1 MEPTQSAF
9 ADAVARA
16 RQIAAKINQPAGD
29 GQGIKRPFED
39 GAGYGE
45 PDVKKTP
52 AAINDPIGAQLRA
65 MAEQQRSN
73 QATQAAQAAQEAAAR
88 INQQLGVSNPNLQK
102 SSPVTSPGPHSSM
115 EMVASEEYKVPDK
128 LVGLIIG
135 KGGEQISR
143 LQAETS
149 CKIQIAP
156 DSGGLPDRVCSLT
169 GAPAAISACKQQMQ
183 KIVDKAQSATLPLDQ
198 TTVPEGQN
206 VIEMLIPGNKVG
218 LIIGKGGE
226 TIRQLQD
233 QANVK
238 MVMIQDSSLPSAHD
252 KPLRITGEPS
262 RCGRAR
268 DMVMQLLADKDGTMT
283 NEYGSAVGN
292 NNGGGGGGGGGGVRA
307 AASGGSGM
315 DFPVPR
321 PAVGI
326 VIGKG
331 GETIK
336 RVQNETGVRLQFKAD
351 DGASPERLLTIM
363 GPPDKVQQAAS
374 MISEILGNANQQGGI
389 GRGFP
394 MGRGRGRGR
403 GGGPFNNMTGPPG
416 PNGPGGRGMGRGFD
430 PNFQDETTYAVPAD
444 KCGLVIGKGGETIRE
459 IIRQS
464 GAHVELQRQPPPNP
478 NEKIFNV
485 RGSPQ
490 QIQHAIQM
498 ICEKAGLQPP
508 PPGPNGPAGPGAP
521 GAPGAPPAPGSAGP
535 HGAPG
540 APSGPNAPGVPPA
553 GAGYDQY
560 GQYAQPSQQAPAG
573 QQPYGGQAWGAAYQ
587 QGYPQQ
593 QQQQADPNKQA
604 QDANAAAWAAYY
616 AQYYAQYGQYGQYQ
630 AQQGGQG
637 APQQPGQPTGPGAPQ
652 QPQLQQPPQ
661 QQPQQQQPQQQQPQ
675 QQVAPQQTQQQAAQ
689 QPQQQQQPA
698 INPQTGQPDY
708 SAAWA
713 EYYRQQGMHY
723 HANMILQQA
732 AQQQGQVGSQGQANQ
747 QPQPQ

>member
-1 MEPTQSAF
+1 MEPSQSAF

-29 GQGIKRPFED
+29 GQGIKRPYED
-39 GAGYGE
+39 GPGFGE

-52 AAINDPIGAQLRA
+52 AAIND
-65 MAEQQRSN
+65 
-73 QATQAAQAAQEAAAR
+73 
-88 INQQLGVSNPNLQK
+88 
-102 SSPVTSPGPHSSM
+102 H
-115 EMVASEEYKVPDK
+115 
-128 LVGLIIG
+128 
-135 KGGEQISR
+135 
-143 LQAETS
+143 
-149 CKIQIAP
+149 
-156 DSGGLPDRVCSLT
+156 SGGLPDRVCSLM

-198 TTVPEGQN
+198 TPVPEGQN

-238 MVMIQDSSLPSAHD
+238 MVMIQDSNLPSAHD
-252 KPLRITGEPS
+252 KPLRITGETS
-262 RCGRAR
+262 RCARAR
-268 DMVMQLLADKDGTMT
+268 DMVMQLLADKDGTVT
-283 NEYGSAVGN
+283 NEYGSSVGTGN
-292 NNGGGGGGGGGGVRA
+292 N
-307 AASGGSGM
+307 SGGMRSSPSGGGM

-336 RVQNETGVRLQFKAD
+336 KVQNETGVRLQFKPD
-351 DGASPERLLTIM
+351 DGTSPERLLSIM
-363 GPPDKVQQAAS
+363 GLPDKVQQAAS
-374 MISEILGNANQQGGI
+374 MISEILGNANQGGM

-403 GGGPFNNMTGPPG
+403 GGGPFNMSGPPG

-485 RGSPQ
+485 RATSS
-490 QIQHAIQM
+490 
-498 ICEKAGLQPP
+498 
-508 PPGPNGPAGPGAP
+508 PGPNGPAGPGAP
-521 GAPGAPPAPGSAGP
+521 GAPGAPPAPGGPGP
-535 HGAPG
+535 HAPG

-560 GQYAQPSQQAPAG
+560 GQYTQPSQQPPAG
-573 QQPYGGQAWGAAYQ
+573 QQAYGGQAWGAAYQ
-587 QGYPQQ
+587 QGYPQ

-630 AQQGGQG
+630 AQQGAQA
-637 APQQPGQPTGPGAPQ
+637 APQQPGQPAGPGAPQ
-652 QPQLQQPPQ
+652 QPQLQQPQQ
-661 QQPQQQQPQQQQPQ
+661 QQPPQQQPQQQQPQ
-675 QQVAPQQTQQQAAQ
+675 QQVAPQQAQQQATQ

-732 AQQQGQVGSQGQANQ
+732 AQQQGQVANQAPGTQ